1 MNTKGIFYY
10 ILAVAFLCYEMALQV
25 SPSIM
30 TQQLMRDFSIGAS
43 VLGVMASCYFF
54 SYALMQIP
62 AGMLFDRFSP
72 QMLLSLSLLV
82 CSIGSYFF
90 GGTETVFFAGV
101 GRFLMGI
108 GSAFAFIGVL
118 VISTQWFEKKY
129 FAFLV
134 GIAQLLAALGAL
146 GGELP
151 LAYLVNAFGWREV
164 IIALFYIGIALMF
177 LIAIFVK
184 GHPDHN
190 AKRHAV
196 VSHFFSDLKNI
207 FKMGQTWWIA
217 LYAFAGWAPIA
228 VFAALWGVPFL
239 MHKYG
244 VTNTQAAASTAMV
257 WIGIG
262 VVAPIIG
269 YLSDV
274 MKRRMILMRTCSLA
288 GLIATLLLLYLNE
301 LPFEMTFLLLFIMGC
316 ASAGQILSFA
326 LVTDINNPQVV
337 GTAIGFNNMAVVVG
351 GALFQP
357 MAGYILGLFWDGLV
371 VNELPVY
378 SIRSY
383 QIALSIVPI
392 CYALGVLSSIFFI
405 KETYCEHS
413 KK

>member
-1 MNTKGIFYY
+1 MNIKGIFYY
-10 ILAVAFLCYEMALQV
+10 ILAVSFLTYEMALQV
-25 SPSIM
+25 SPSVM

-62 AGMLFDRFSP
+62 AGMLFDRYSP
-72 QMLLSLSLLV
+72 QVLLSVSLLI
-82 CSIGSYFF
+82 CSVGAYFF
-90 GGTETVFFAGV
+90 GGTQTVVFAGI
-101 GRFLMGI
+101 GRFMMGI

-118 VISTQWFEKKY
+118 VISGQWFEKKY

-151 LAYLVNAFGWREV
+151 LAYFVNAFGWRDV
-164 IIALFYIGIALMF
+164 IVSLFYMGIVLMLLTAFF
-177 LIAIFVK
+177 LK
-184 GHPDHN
+184 GHPDHS

-196 VSHFFSDLKNI
+196 FSHFFSDLKKI
-207 FKMGQTWWIA
+207 FAKGQTWWIA
-217 LYAFAGWAPIA
+217 LYAFSGWAPVA

-239 MHKYG
+239 MHKYN

-262 VVAPIIG
+262 LVAPIIG
-269 YLSDV
+269 FLSDL
-274 MKRRMILMRTCSLA
+274 MQRRMVLMRTCAMA
-288 GLIATLLLLYLNE
+288 GLLSTTLLLYLDQ
-301 LPFEMTFLLLFIMGC
+301 LPFEMTFILLFIMGC

-326 LVTDINNPQVV
+326 LVSDNNSPRVV

-357 MAGYILGLFWDGLV
+357 MAGYILGLFWDGTMF
-371 VNELPVY
+371 EGSPVY
-378 SIRSY
+378 SVHSY
-383 QIALSIVPI
+383 QLALLVVPL
-392 CYALGVLSSIFFI
+392 CYALGVISSVFLI
-405 KETYCEHS
+405 KETYCKSVEN
-413 KK
+413 